1 MNSIKKAA
9 VSTKCLAGVHG
20 GEFKPAVGKPACNM
34 EKTCPDCRQ
43 HLEKI
48 NHTFGEVQYEKD
60 NSCKVIAVCVYCQK
74 ESRKEDLHHEWYTDT
89 SRDATYRF
97 CLRCGLEDHQSSD
110 SFTEWPED
118 ISELTNLTKLI
129 LNGKSLTELPKSIGQ
144 LTNLVKLNLEDT
156 SLTKLPESTIQLVN
170 LRRLELKGSSLN
182 RLPKGV
188 RQLPELKIV
197 EGLSKLSN
205 QNT

>member
-97 CLRCGLEDHQSSD
+97 CLRCGLENHQSSD

-118 ISELTNLTKLI
+118 ISELTNLTKL
-129 LNGKSLTELPKSIGQ
+129 SLSSTSLDEIPEDVGQ
-144 LTNLVKLNLEDT
+144 LTNLRT
-156 SLTKLPESTIQLVN
+156 
-170 LRRLELKGSSLN
+170 
-182 RLPKGV
+182 
-188 RQLPELKIV
+188 
-197 EGLSKLSN
+197 LSMKYN
-205 QNT
+205 